1 MDADDAWMWL
11 IAILAV
17 WCVLGAALFDLLHDT
32 DTDIDGEP
40 VSRYREPGSPDTL
53 YGTTARRI
61 KPSGAGTSMAQMY
74 PIAQGTTQNSPCE
87 PVAPVTVWL
96 NATSAQY
103 RTAPGS
109 NSTPPA
115 TTPACR

>member
-32 DTDIDGEP
+32 DTDTDIDGEP

-53 YGTTARRI
+53 YGTTASMTAKGVSSRQAPALPWRRCIRSPKARRRI
-61 KPSGAGTSMAQMY
+61 RHA
-74 PIAQGTTQNSPCE
+74 NR
-87 PVAPVTVWL
+87 L
-96 NATSAQY
+96 
-103 RTAPGS
+103 R
-109 NSTPPA
+109 
-115 TTPACR
+115 R